1 MKKVIFMS
9 DQFVSNRINVEKAIV
24 KCLMNEL
31 ADHGFA
37 MVVHDGED
45 WAGPITRHPDIA
57 FNTAFSTDEDTLFVF
72 VQENVLEGNDQEL
85 KDFFTAKKAE
95 HPDKKSFQFSS
106 IQLIYG
112 NDGHDVIA
120 DYGMRIEKYI
130 EKTEALADA
139 IESGAGVTT
148 KMKEEAVMEAFFSEM
163 ADHGFTMRVHEG
175 EDWAGPAT
183 KNAKTAMSMTRSTD
197 QDRIYLYVRESDLD
211 HVSQEL
217 KDFFAK
223 HKSVRPDKTTFLFST
238 ATMVYGNDGY
248 DVIADHGTSLEPY
261 LKKTEAVIEAI
272 EDGSHD
278 FKIDYDKLAEQALKK
293 TEPNKAMN
301 FDGPSL

>member
-1 MKKVIFMS
+1 MS
-9 DQFVSNRINVEKAIV
+9 SNPVSNRIKIEKAIV

-37 MVVHDGED
+37 MAVHDGEG
-45 WAGPITRHPDIA
+45 WAGPITQHPDIA
-57 FNTAFSTDEDTLFVF
+57 FNTAFSTDEDTLCLFVR
-72 VQENVLEGNDQEL
+72 ENVLEGSVQEL
-85 KDFFTAKKAE
+85 KDFFTSKKAE

-106 IQLIYG
+106 VQLIYG

-120 DYGMRIEKYI
+120 DYGMKIEKYI
-130 EKTEALADA
+130 EKTNALAEA
-139 IESGAGVTT
+139 IECGAGITP
-148 KMKEEAVMEAFFSEM
+148 KMKEEVVLETFFNEM

-223 HKSVRPDKTTFLFST
+223 HKSVRPDKAIFLFST
-238 ATMVYGNDGY
+238 ASMVYGNDGH
-248 DVIADHGTSLEPY
+248 DVIADHGTNLEPF

-272 EDGSHD
+272 EDGTYD
-278 FKIDYDKLAEQALKK
+278 FNIDYDKLAEQSLKK
-293 TEPNKAMN
+293 TEPNKTVE
-301 FDGPSL
+301 FDGPSM